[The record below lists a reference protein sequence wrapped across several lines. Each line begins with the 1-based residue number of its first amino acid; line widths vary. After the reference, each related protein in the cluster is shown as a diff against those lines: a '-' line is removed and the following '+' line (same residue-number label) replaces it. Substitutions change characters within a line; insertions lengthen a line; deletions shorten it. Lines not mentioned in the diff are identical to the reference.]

1 MSYGGSFTD
10 NGLDIGT
17 VPGSAKAA
25 DLQVQT
31 SVANQVNLVNRA
43 GLSLNFW
50 DGGDSTKYNDG
61 QIAGGSGTWR
71 VGNPQPSM
79 DAWADMDGKV
89 NANWAQGQFAVFR
102 RQGRHGDGRC
112 GRRRGAYR
120 RAQFATDGYVVQGD
134 GIVVDNANSVIRVG
148 DGTAAGAAMTAT
160 LNVALSG
167 TGGISKEDA
176 GRLIL
181 GGTNT
186 YTGGTTV
193 KGGVLQ
199 GSATSLQGN
208 IVNNAEVTFDQG
220 KTAGTYAGT
229 MSGTGKLRKIGTG
242 TLTLSSANSYSGG
255 TLVDAGTLTTD
266 TTGAL
271 GTGPASIASGA
282 TLQFGGK
289 ADAGKLAIANAG
301 TLSLQDT
308 ASAAGATVTNA
319 SRWTG
324 AHRSDDHR
332 HEHRLARRCGR
343 CGARHQGA
351 DHRCAWH

>member
-1 MSYGGSFTD
+1 
-10 NGLDIGT
+10 
-17 VPGSAKAA
+17 
-25 DLQVQT
+25 
-31 SVANQVNLVNRA
+31 
-43 GLSLNFW
+43 
-50 DGGDSTKYNDG
+50 
-61 QIAGGSGTWR
+61 
-71 VGNPQPSM
+71 
-79 DAWADMDGKV
+79 
-89 NANWAQGQFAVFR
+89 
-102 RQGRHGDGRC
+102 
-112 GRRRGAYR
+112 
-120 RAQFATDGYVVQGD
+120 
-134 GIVVDNANSVIRVG
+134 
-148 DGTAAGAAMTAT
+148 
-160 LNVALSG
+160 
-167 TGGISKEDA
+167 

-308 ASAAGATVTNA
+308 TSAASATVTNA
-319 SRWTG
+319 AGGQVRIDLTTAGTSIGSLGGAGDVVLGTKALTTG
-324 AHRSDDHR
+324 ALGTDNTISGAITGTTGSLVKVGAGTLT
-332 HEHRLARRCGR
+332 LAGT
-343 CGARHQGA
+343 A
-351 DHRCAWH
+351 